1 MIKETSSMA
10 ERLAEMVARHPAVAS
25 GVAGG
30 AATAG
35 GEAVMRA
42 SDDNQWSSQP
52 LSARLKYLMDAHK
65 RPSLLNNKMAC
76 FVAQSMADDMEKS
89 AAGLGGTLSAL
100 LRRGA
105 GAASGLASKAAPAL
119 DSGFAALGGQ
129 AFRHIPEGS
138 LPAKALFGNGGIVPR
153 VEQGE
158 ETLMNLPQLGK
169 TVAKRVGIGA
179 GGALGGTLAV
189 EAPGKMQDNAAYAQ
203 QQQHPI
209 RSWLAQ
215 RLAGAPKLQS
225 RSYMNPFS

>member
-30 AATAG
+30 AAAAG

-89 AAGLGGTLSAL
+89 AAGLGGA
-100 LRRGA
+100 
-105 GAASGLASKAAPAL
+105 
-119 DSGFAALGGQ
+119 
-129 AFRHIPEGS
+129 
-138 LPAKALFGNGGIVPR
+138 
-153 VEQGE
+153 
-158 ETLMNLPQLGK
+158 
-169 TVAKRVGIGA
+169 
-179 GGALGGTLAV
+179 LAV
-189 EAPGKMQDNAAYAQ
+189 EAPGKMHDNAAYAQ

-215 RLAGAPKLQS
+215 RLAGAPKLQR